1 MRAQRELVAVVAI
14 PALAATIIWLPPWVF
29 LTVLGAAAV
38 LACDEL
44 LKMSRQA
51 GFAAG
56 QWLPLG
62 LTGGLLAASWI
73 CGVTGLAVAVVMVLL
88 TLMSARL
95 AYRESPQG
103 SLGGVS
109 AETFAVLYIG
119 VTAACL
125 GWIRLWPGDPTGVK
139 LLFFYLVCIWVGDS
153 GAYYVGR
160 NFGRHKM
167 SPRISPNKTIEGL
180 VGAVVTTYAAA
191 AAAAFVLDL
200 GVGPIHIA
208 ALATI
213 LAAAAPIGDL
223 VESQLKRDS
232 GVKDS
237 SSLLPGHGGF
247 LDRTDSL
254 FYAAP
259 PFLGYLAV
267 ANLL

>member
-1 MRAQRELVAVVAI
+1 
-14 PALAATIIWLPPWVF
+14 
-29 LTVLGAAAV
+29 
-38 LACDEL
+38 
-44 LKMSRQA
+44 
-51 GFAAG
+51 
-56 QWLPLG
+56 
-62 LTGGLLAASWI
+62 
-73 CGVTGLAVAVVMVLL
+73 
-88 TLMSARL
+88 
-95 AYRESPQG
+95 
-103 SLGGVS
+103 
-109 AETFAVLYIG
+109 
-119 VTAACL
+119 
-125 GWIRLWPGDPTGVK
+125 
-139 LLFFYLVCIWVGDS
+139 VCIWVGDS

-180 VGAVVTTYAAA
+180 LGAVVTTYAAA

-200 GVGPIHIA
+200 GVDPIHIA

-223 VESQLKRDS
+223 VESQFKRDS

-259 PFLGYLAV
+259 LFLGYLAV

>member
-29 LTVLGAAAV
+29 LVVLGVAAV
-38 LACDEL
+38 LACDEF
-44 LKMSRQA
+44 LKMSRNA
-51 GFAAG
+51 GLSAG
-56 QWLPLG
+56 KWLPLA
-62 LTGGLLAASWI
+62 LTGGLLAVSWI
-73 CGVTGLAVAVVMVLL
+73 YGVIGLAAAVMVSLL
-88 TLMSARL
+88 ALSTARL
-95 AYRESPQG
+95 AYRDSPEG

-109 AETFAVLYIG
+109 AETFAVLYLG

-125 GWIRLWPGDPTGVK
+125 GWIRLWPGDTAGVK

-180 VGAVVTTYAAA
+180 AGAVVTTYVAAA
-191 AAAAFVLDL
+191 SAAYFFNL
-200 GVGPIHIA
+200 GIEAIHVA

-223 VESQLKRDS
+223 VESQFKRDS

-259 PFLGYLAV
+259 MFLGYLAI
-267 ANLL
+267 ADLL